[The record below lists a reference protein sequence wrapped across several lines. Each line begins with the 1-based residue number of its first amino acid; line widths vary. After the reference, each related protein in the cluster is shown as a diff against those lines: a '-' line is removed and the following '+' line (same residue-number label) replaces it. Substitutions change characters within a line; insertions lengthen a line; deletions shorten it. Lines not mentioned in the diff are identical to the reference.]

1 MQRGRTLEQQIAV
14 FGEGG
19 SGKTVLLSSFYG
31 ATQEPAFGKR
41 NLFDV
46 VADDIGQ
53 GTRLHRNY
61 LGMRDSAT
69 PPLQTHFSA
78 TSYSFSR
85 EAQRTRDRQRE
96 ARPPLRRAAADLARL
111 PGRMVRAV
119 DQRSGRSAAARGD
132 VPLAARI
139 RRRFPARRRAEAARQ
154 RGPGRALSEVPAQQ
168 LFATAS
174 CRCATTCC
182 ASRVRSSIFRVSG

>member
-1 MQRGRTLEQQIAV
+1 MQRGRILEQQIAV
-14 FGEGG
+14 FGESG

-46 VADDIGQ
+46 LADDIGQ

-78 TSYSFSR
+78 ASYSFSLKLK
-85 EAQRTRDRQRE
+85 EPATRKE
-96 ARPPLRRAAADLARL
+96 KSARPFDALRLTWHDL
-111 PGRMVRAV
+111 PG
-119 DQRSGRSAAARGD
+119 
-132 VPLAARI
+132 
-139 RRRFPARRRAEAARQ
+139 
-154 RGPGRALSEVPAQQ
+154 
-168 LFATAS
+168 
-174 CRCATTCC
+174 
-182 ASRVRSSIFRVSG
+182 